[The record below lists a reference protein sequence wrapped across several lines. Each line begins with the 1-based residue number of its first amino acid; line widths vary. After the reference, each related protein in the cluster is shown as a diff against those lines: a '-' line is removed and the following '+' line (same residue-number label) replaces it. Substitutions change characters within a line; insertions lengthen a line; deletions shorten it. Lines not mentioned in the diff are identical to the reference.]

1 MASIISDTVTVITG
15 ASSGIGR
22 ATALR
27 LAGEQGTVVLASR
40 QADALQEVARECRER
55 GGRALAVPTD
65 VTDEAQVQNLARHA
79 IEAFGRIDVW
89 LNNAAVTALGEF
101 EAVPSEVFRQVIE
114 TNFFGYVYG
123 ARAVLPYFREQQR
136 GILINVASAVSKVG
150 NPYATAYAAS
160 KAAILGFSD
169 SLRMELRNI
178 PGIHVCSVLPA
189 TIDTPLFQHAA
200 NFAGRAVQAM
210 PPVYAPEEV
219 AEAVTSLI
227 RHPRREVTVGNAG
240 RMIALRTL
248 MPMAL
253 SERLLASKVERRH
266 FQDRPSGS
274 SPGNLFQPMPQ
285 FNAVHGGWMEDGNG
299 AQTAARIGGT
309 LAVAAG
315 LGALLYFMAG
325 RPSAKSIRHPRAA
338 RIPRR
343 IIA

>member
-1 MASIISDTVTVITG
+1 MKSIISDTVAVITG

-65 VTDEAQVQNLARHA
+65 VTDETQVQNLARQA

-89 LNNAAVTALGEF
+89 LNDAAVTALGRF
-101 EAVPSEVFRQVIE
+101 EAVPVEAFRQVIE
-114 TNFFGYVYG
+114 TNFFGYVHG
-123 ARAVLPYFREQQR
+123 ARAVLPYFREQ
-136 GILINVASAVSKVG
+136 GHGTLINVASVVSRVG
-150 NPYATAYAAS
+150 GPYATAYAAS

-169 SLRMELRNI
+169 SLRMELRDTS
-178 PGIHVCSVLPA
+178 GIQVCSVLPA

-200 NFAGRAVQAM
+200 NFAGRAVRAM

-219 AEAVTSLI
+219 AEAIADLI

-240 RMIALRTL
+240 RMIALRNL
-248 MPMAL
+248 APMAL

-266 FQDRPSGS
+266 FQDRPSGH

-299 AQTAARIGGT
+299 ARTAARIGGT

-325 RPSAKSIRHPRAA
+325 RPSAGRHRARQVSRA
-338 RIPRR
+338 SG
-343 IIA
+343 A